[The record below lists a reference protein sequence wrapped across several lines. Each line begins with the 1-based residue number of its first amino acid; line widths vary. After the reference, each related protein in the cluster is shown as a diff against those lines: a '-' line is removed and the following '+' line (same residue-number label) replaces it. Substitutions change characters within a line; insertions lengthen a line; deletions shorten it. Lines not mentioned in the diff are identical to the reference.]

1 MWPFSRKKKNV
12 VPAEVD
18 KDTLK
23 TEENKIDQN
32 NDSSCTV
39 KEKANSTSCKKQ
51 TAKKDTAASI
61 KEETNKTTTTHEQKD
76 ATLVE
81 DTPSTTEKKARTP
94 KYRVIYNQEDKCW
107 DIKKDGAKRV
117 IRKVKTKAEALDIVE
132 HLAEKQNL
140 SVTVHK
146 KDGKF
151 QKRA

>member
-12 VPAEVD
+12 APAEVD

-23 TEENKIDQN
+23 TEENKMDQN
-32 NDSSCTV
+32 NDSSCIV

-81 DTPSTTEKKARTP
+81 DTPSTTEKKARIP

-107 DIKKDGAKRV
+107 DIKKDG
-117 IRKVKTKAEALDIVE
+117 
-132 HLAEKQNL
+132 
-140 SVTVHK
+140 
-146 KDGKF
+146 KF